1 MTAAPKKTTE
11 NQTRAVGRRKEATAR
26 VRLTANEKGVTVN
39 GKPLEQYFPYK
50 IHQALIVEPLKLVGM
65 QDNFAVSAKVEGGG
79 LTGQAESIRHGIS
92 RALVSLN
99 ADFRKSLKAVGFLRR
114 DPRAKERKKPG
125 LRSAR
130 RAPQWSKR

>member
-1 MTAAPKKTTE
+1 MAAATKNNTA
-11 NQTRAVGRRKEATAR
+11 TRAVGRRKEASAR

-39 GKPLEQYFPYK
+39 GKPLEQYFPFK
-50 IHQALIVEPLKLVGM
+50 IHQDLIIAPLKLVGL
-65 QDNFAVSAKVEGGG
+65 DSNFAVSAKVEGGG
-79 LTGQAESIRHGIS
+79 SNGQAEAIRHGIA

-99 ADFRKSLKAVGFLRR
+99 AEYRKTLKAVGFLRR